1 MSSEIVSAG
10 RHDDG
15 LEPPS
20 WEIPGLIPLE
30 RIVSRS
36 DDIAISVGPI
46 QVYTNGALLTL
57 NVRFRPG
64 MDAGSERVQAE
75 LMRLLKQEPTPSAD
89 RLSLRVDFDGQVRT
103 NLDSTDGST
112 PSPAGPRLDM
122 LSGGSQGSSWTL
134 RYWVSPAPI
143 DAITVQASWPGFLV
157 PIGEVTVPSALL
169 RASRNS
175 IQQLS

>member
-1 MSSEIVSAG
+1 MGEIISAG
-10 RHDDG
+10 RQDDG

-20 WEIPGLIPLE
+20 WEIPGLIPIE

-36 DDIAISVGPI
+36 NDIAISVGPV

-57 NVRFRPG
+57 NVRFHPDV
-64 MDAGSERVQAE
+64 DAGSARVQTE
-75 LMRLLKQEPTPSAD
+75 LMRLLKQDPTPSAD
-89 RLSLRVDFDGQVRT
+89 RLSLRVDFDGQNRT
-103 NLDSTDGST
+103 NLDSTDGSM
-112 PSPAGPRLDM
+112 PSPAGPRLDV
-122 LSGGSQGSSWTL
+122 LSGGSQGSGWTL

-157 PIGEVTVPSALL
+157 PIGEVTISRELL
-169 RASRNS
+169 RASRDS